1 MHYGMA
7 IDLKRCIGCHTC
19 AMACK
24 AANNIPEG
32 VWWNRVLT
40 DGGAVSYTH
49 LDVYKRQIRACAN
62 AGLADDDIVAMVA
75 ARLASKKLAH

>member
-32 VWWNRVLT
+32 Y
-40 DGGAVSYTH
+40 GGIVS
-49 LDVYKRQIRACAN
+49 
-62 AGLADDDIVAMVA
+62 
-75 ARLASKKLAH
+75 